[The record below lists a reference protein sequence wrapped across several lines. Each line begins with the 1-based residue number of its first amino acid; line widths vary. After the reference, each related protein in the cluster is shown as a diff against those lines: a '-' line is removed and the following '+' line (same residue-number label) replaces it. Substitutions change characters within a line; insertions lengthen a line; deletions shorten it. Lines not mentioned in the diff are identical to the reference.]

1 MAKFTNQ
8 LDNLKIAS
16 PCSANWD
23 EMTGDNRVRFC
34 GECKLNVYNL
44 SGMSK
49 VDAENL
55 VANTNGRLCVRMY
68 QRADGSVITQD
79 CPVGWARIKQRTRLF
94 VTATASI
101 IFTFFSAIGLQAMF
115 NKSNYLGMKNLFV
128 TPTPEK
134 LMGIMVKPS
143 PKKSPK
149 PKPSPS
155 PSPKVLMGKPE
166 IPPKDSEVKMGEMV
180 VQRN

>member
-23 EMTGDNRVRFC
+23 EMVGDNRVRFC

-44 SGMSK
+44 SGMSRI
-49 VDAENL
+49 DAENL
-55 VANTNGRLCVRMY
+55 ITNTTGRVCVRMY

-79 CPVGWARIKQRTRLF
+79 CPVGWAKIKQRSKLF
-94 VTATASI
+94 VTAAASL
-101 IFTFFSAIGLQAMF
+101 IFTFLSAVGLQAMF
-115 NKSNYLGMKNLFV
+115 SKSSYLGMKIPFV

-134 LMGIMVKPS
+134 LMGIMVKPT

-149 PKPSPS
+149 PKPSPTAT
-155 PSPKVLMGKPE
+155 PKVLMGKPAIPSKDKE
-166 IPPKDSEVKMGEMV
+166 IKMGEV
-180 VQRN
+180 VVERN